1 MIGIDTNVLIR
12 YVIQDDPR
20 QSAIASAFLDSL
32 TPENPGF
39 ITLVSLT
46 ELCWVLIKRYKLP
59 RTGFT
64 RALDSLLASEE
75 MEVESESIVRQALS
89 LFIQSNIDFADCL
102 VAGCARAAGCSSVV
116 TFDRNAA
123 KTLGMK
129 LLS

>member
-64 RALDSLLASEE
+64 RAWDSLLASEE
-75 MEVESESIVRQALS
+75 MEVESESIVRQALP

-102 VAGCARAAGCSSVV
+102 VAGCARAAECSSVV